1 LNATNPASVNCAG
14 ERSSQ
19 AQNAAGERPMPV
31 IDHAMVALLALDQI
45 QREAGNTFE
54 VIIRAANA
62 SHTSEIANLQAQG
75 QQSIRA
81 LDRLVSDIDPDIS
94 QELSELLRG
103 LRSTIMD
110 EGSIFSWARKSIEAP
125 AQAGGI
131 RSPGGTVA
139 RSVQHQLRRADL

>member
-1 LNATNPASVNCAG
+1 
-14 ERSSQ
+14 
-19 AQNAAGERPMPV
+19 MPV

-62 SHTSEIANLQAQG
+62 SHTGEIANLQAQG